1 MLYTDQPDFTPVWA
15 EIQNGEFTCEGLG
28 CGVYLLR
35 IRSEL
40 VETHQTMVAEE
51 PLRQDPPPGWPCQR
65 PAPVVKVNPDT
76 RNHFDIR
83 IE

>member
-1 MLYTDQPDFTPVWA
+1 MMYTDQPDFTPSWA
-15 EIQNGEFTCEGLG
+15 EIRNGEFAHKGLG
-28 CGVYLLR
+28 SGVYLLR

-51 PLRQDPPPGWPCQR
+51 QSRQDPAPGWPCQR
-65 PAPVVKVNPDT
+65 PAPVIEVKPDA

-83 IE
+83 FE